1 MNDINALI
9 SLIFFLRYN
18 LEVFQMKAVLTGF
31 AILPLL
37 LLNQFSRCRLL
48 RTGMNCKQSLAIF
61 RLFKFCLKY
70 AIFLKK
76 ICPFGA
82 AWSDQATA
90 TDTAHNS
97 AECSNRGICDR
108 STGNN
113 YYDRN

>member
-1 MNDINALI
+1 MRYL
-9 SLIFFLRYN
+9 FL
-18 LEVFQMKAVLTGF
+18 
-31 AILPLL
+31 
-37 LLNQFSRCRLL
+37 
-48 RTGMNCKQSLAIF
+48 
-61 RLFKFCLKY
+61 
-70 AIFLKK
+70 K

-113 YYDRN
+113 YYDRNGYYYCYFR